1 VLSVVR
7 WTLWL
12 YPWVVKNRLAVIL
25 LAAVFIIGLVVASL
39 IAVAIL
45 RRSSAPKIAAT
56 PSVIVQIQSLS
67 ELVTVKY
74 VIEKVVFA
82 EAPKATTLD
91 QLLPGRDDK
100 LTLLALGIVKAGV
113 DLSRIRPEDIEVSGN
128 TIRITVPRAALT
140 DQYLDEKSTQVLD
153 RQTGLLRSYD
163 QKLEQQAR
171 QEALTAI
178 VRAARLNGI
187 EREADQRAKQQLETF
202 LKSLGYQE
210 VEVRTR
216 SK

>member
-1 VLSVVR
+1 
-7 WTLWL
+7 
-12 YPWVVKNRLAVIL
+12 
-25 LAAVFIIGLVVASL
+25 
-39 IAVAIL
+39 
-45 RRSSAPKIAAT
+45 
-56 PSVIVQIQSLS
+56 
-67 ELVTVKY
+67 
-74 VIEKVVFA
+74 VVFA

-113 DLSRIRPEDIEVSGN
+113 DLSRIRPEDIEVSGR

>member
-7 WTLWL
+7 WPLWL
-12 YPWVVKNRLAVIL
+12 YPSVVKNRLAVIL
-25 LAAVFIIGLVVASL
+25 LVAIFTIGLVVASL
-39 IAVAIL
+39 IAVAIF

-113 DLSRIRPEDIEVSGN
+113 DLSRIRPEDIEVSGS

>member
-1 VLSVVR
+1 
-7 WTLWL
+7 
-12 YPWVVKNRLAVIL
+12 VKKRLAVIL
-25 LAAVFIIGLVVASL
+25 LVAIFTLGLVVASL
-39 IAVAIL
+39 IAMAIL
-45 RRSSAPKIAAT
+45 RRSSEPKFAAT

-113 DLSRIRPEDIEVSGN
+113 DLSSVRPEDVEATGS
-128 TIRITVPRAALT
+128 TIRITVPRASLT
-140 DQYLDEKSTQVLD
+140 DQYLDERSTQVLD

-171 QEALTAI
+171 QEALLAI
-178 VRAARLNGI
+178 IRAARQNGI